1 VDVSNQFQQIRL
13 LFTDDR
19 FIAVLKQMAS
29 PMIFPIVPHCIT
41 RQQAPHEF
49 RDPLG
54 SADYQEMNMI
64 THQDPGKDSRSGV
77 FRDLSEARKKVLAVF
92 VLPKDGLSFSSP
104 DHHVVK
110 GSRGI

>member
-1 VDVSNQFQQIRL
+1 VNVSNQFQQIRL

-29 PMIFPIVPHCIT
+29 PLISPIVPHCIT

-54 SADYQEMNMI
+54 STYYQEMNMV
-64 THQDPGKDSRSGV
+64 THQDPGKDSRSRV
-77 FRDLSEARKKVLAVF
+77 FRDLSEAREKVLAVF
-92 VLPKDGLSFSSP
+92 FLPKDGPSFGSP

>member
-1 VDVSNQFQQIRL
+1 
-13 LFTDDR
+13 
-19 FIAVLKQMAS
+19 
-29 PMIFPIVPHCIT
+29 
-41 RQQAPHEF
+41 
-49 RDPLG
+49 
-54 SADYQEMNMI
+54 MNMI

-92 VLPKDGLSFSSP
+92 VLPKDGLSFGSP